1 MILCSSVHIYAEER
15 TQPIRGEDIGYTIKM
30 AIILGVSIMQ
40 GIFRYDFSETG
51 TVFVHQV

>member
-1 MILCSSVHIYAEER
+1 VILCSSVHIYAEER

-40 GIFRYDFSETG
+40 GIFRHDFSKTG